1 MGFMFELYLCG
12 YLMNLISSLCYYKMA
27 SHNRGSI
34 TVSCI
39 GDSPSATLGHV
50 GGGGVGVVGGLVV
63 PVGRVPLCL
72 PAVVEAA
79 LVRTGGS
86 PVSRGAGMGP
96 TTAAAGAP
104 TLQIISDV
112 RSDWRTV

>member
-1 MGFMFELYLCG
+1 M
-12 YLMNLISSLCYYKMA
+12 
-27 SHNRGSI
+27 GSI
-34 TVSCI
+34 SIYCI
-39 GDSPSATLGHV
+39 GDSPSTTLGHV

-86 PVSRGAGMGP
+86 PAPVARGPCVCSP
-96 TTAAAGAP
+96 TTAAGAP
-104 TLQIISDV
+104 SLEI
-112 RSDWRTV
+112 